1 MKIRFARSA
10 GPLLAAFLA
19 ALVVGCAPMA
29 PTPDVPPLN
38 GTAWVLSAL
47 PGHTLRP
54 DAAATLSF
62 EAGRAQGSDGCN
74 RFGIPYTTKGSTID
88 LSGTGMSTQM
98 GCPPEVMKQAGAF
111 MDALRA
117 ARTYRVANGQLQLL
131 GADGA
136 VRATLAAQST
146 RLAGTTWK
154 VTGINNGRNA
164 LVSTV
169 GGSTVTMAFATDG
182 KVAGSAGC
190 NQYTSRYEVE
200 GSKFR
205 FSVPAA
211 TRRMCADAGVME
223 QEQAF
228 LKALDAVRT
237 LRMEGSRIE
246 FRDDQ
251 GALQVTAS
259 RESSG

>member
-1 MKIRFARSA
+1 MKIRFAPA
-10 GPLLAAFLA
+10 TLLLAAL
-19 ALVVGCAPMA
+19 LVGCATA
-29 PTPDVPPLN
+29 TPTPDAASLN
-38 GTAWVLSAL
+38 GSAWVLSAL
-47 PGHTLRP
+47 PGRTLRP

-98 GCPPEVMKQAGAF
+98 ACPPDVMKQAESVMA
-111 MDALRA
+111 ALRG
-117 ARTYRVANGQLQLL
+117 ARTYRIAERQLQLL
-131 GADGA
+131 GTDGS
-136 VRATLAAQST
+136 VLATFAAQST
-146 RLAGTTWK
+146 LLAGTNWK

-169 GGSTVTMAFATDG
+169 GGSTVTMAFAADG
-182 KVAGSAGC
+182 KVSGSAGC
-190 NQYTSRYEVE
+190 NQYTARYESE

-205 FSVPAA
+205 FNAPAA
-211 TRRMCADAGVME
+211 TRKMCPDAGVME

-228 LKALDAVRT
+228 LKALEAVRT
-237 LRMEGSRIE
+237 LRVEGSRLE

-251 GALQVTAS
+251 GALQVTAT
-259 RESSG
+259 REGKS

>member
-1 MKIRFARSA
+1 MKIRFAPA
-10 GPLLAAFLA
+10 ALLLAAL
-19 ALVVGCAPMA
+19 LVGCAA
-29 PTPDVPPLN
+29 VTPTPDAASLN

-47 PGHTLRP
+47 PGRTLRP

-98 GCPPEVMKQAGAF
+98 ACPPEVMKQAGAF
-111 MDALRA
+111 MDALRT
-117 ARTYRVANGQLQLL
+117 ARTYRLANGQLQLL

-136 VRATLAAQST
+136 LLATLAAQST
-146 RLAGTTWK
+146 LLAGTNWK

-169 GGSTVTMAFATDG
+169 TGSTVTMAFAADG

-190 NQYTSRYEVE
+190 NQYTTRYEGE
-200 GSKFR
+200 SSKFR
-205 FSVPAA
+205 FEAPAA

-228 LKALDAVRT
+228 LKALAAVRT
-237 LRMEGSRIE
+237 LRIEGSRIE

-251 GALQVTAS
+251 GALQVTAT
-259 RESSG
+259 REGSS

>member
-1 MKIRFARSA
+1 MKKPITRWASL
-10 GPLLAAFLA
+10 LLAALLSACSHMSA
-19 ALVVGCAPMA
+19 ATAE
-29 PTPDVPPLN
+29 PPLD
-38 GTAWVLSAL
+38 GTAWVLAAL
-47 PGHTLRP
+47 PGRT
-54 DAAATLSF
+54 AAGGHLATLSF

-111 MDALRA
+111 LDALRG
-117 ARTYRVANGQLQLL
+117 ARTYRVVNGQLQLL

-146 RLAGTTWK
+146 RLAGTNWK
-154 VTGINNGRNA
+154 ITGINNGRNA

-169 GGSTVTMAFATDG
+169 GGSTVTMAFAADG

-190 NQYTSRYEVE
+190 NQYTSRYEAE
-200 GSKFR
+200 GSTFR

-211 TRRMCADAGVME
+211 TRTMCADAGVME

-228 LKALDAVRT
+228 LKALEAVRT
-237 LRMEGSRIE
+237 MRIEGSRIE

-259 RESSG
+259 REGGS

>member
-1 MKIRFARSA
+1 MIRFASVTL
-10 GPLLAAFLA
+10 LLATLM
-19 ALVVGCAPMA
+19 VGCATA
-29 PTPDVPPLN
+29 TPTPDVAPLN

-47 PGHTLRP
+47 PGRTLRP

-74 RFGIPYTTKGSTID
+74 RFGVPYTTKGSTID

-98 GCPPEVMKQAGAF
+98 ACPPDVMKQAEAF
-111 MDALRA
+111 MAAMRS
-117 ARTYRVANGQLQLL
+117 ARTYRIAEGQLQLL

-136 VRATLAAQST
+136 VVATLAAQSKL
-146 RLAGTTWK
+146 LAGTTWK

-164 LVSTV
+164 LVSTLA
-169 GGSTVTMAFATDG
+169 GTTLTMAFAADG

-190 NQYTSRYEVE
+190 NQYTTRYDAE

-205 FSVPAA
+205 FGAPAA
-211 TRRMCADAGVME
+211 TRKMCPGAGVME

-228 LKALDAVRT
+228 LKALEAVRT
-237 LRMEGSRIE
+237 LRVEGSRLE

-251 GALQVTAS
+251 GALQVTAARDGS
-259 RESSG
+259 H